1 MVRNQNDLAVYRIGR
16 IIRYHITVADSGNT
30 ICNCKRIENT
40 GKLMTLTEVSE
51 AFQKTNK
58 GCLICGK
65 VLQKFMANAKAYKDN
80 KVSLRECHG
89 IPNSP

>member
-1 MVRNQNDLAVYRIGR
+1 
-16 IIRYHITVADSGNT
+16 
-30 ICNCKRIENT
+30 
-40 GKLMTLTEVSE
+40 MTLTEVSE